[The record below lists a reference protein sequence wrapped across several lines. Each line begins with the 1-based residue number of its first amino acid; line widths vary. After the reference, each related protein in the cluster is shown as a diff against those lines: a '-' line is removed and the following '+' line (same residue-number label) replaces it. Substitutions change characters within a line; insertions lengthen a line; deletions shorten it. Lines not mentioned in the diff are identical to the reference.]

1 MRFERNDYPLT
12 LLYDGACPVCRLEM
26 DRLAQRDSRKRL
38 VFADIAA
45 PDFELARYAGDSG
58 TTLEDLNLLIH
69 AMLPDGT
76 LVAGVEVFRLAYG
89 AVGLGPWFAP
99 TALPLL
105 KPLFD
110 RGYAAFARNR
120 YAVSALLGPVLVRIA
135 AARAARRSAACAD
148 GARATNPPSPARSA
162 S

>member
-1 MRFERNDYPLT
+1 MQFERNDYPLT

-26 DRLAQRDSRKRL
+26 DRLAQRDTLKRL
-38 VFADIAA
+38 VFVDIAA

-58 TTLEDLNLLIH
+58 VTLEDLNLLIH
-69 AMLPDGT
+69 AVLPGGR
-76 LVAGVEVFRLAYG
+76 LVAGVEVFRRAYG
-89 AVGLGPWFAP
+89 ALGLGLLFAP
-99 TALPLL
+99 TALPVL

-120 YAVSALLGPVLVRIA
+120 YAVSAMLSPLLVRMA
-135 AARAARRSAACAD
+135 AARAARRSAACAE
-148 GARATNPPSPARSA
+148 GACATSPQPPARSA

>member
-26 DRLAQRDSRKRL
+26 DRLAQRDTLKRL
-38 VFADIAA
+38 VFVDIAA

-58 TTLEDLNLLIH
+58 VTLEDMNLLIH

-89 AVGLGPWFAP
+89 AVGLGLLFAP

-110 RGYAAFARNR
+110 GGYAAFARNR
-120 YAVSALLGPVLVRIA
+120 YAVSAVLGPLLVRVA
-135 AARAARRSAACAD
+135 AARAATRSAACTE
-148 GARATNPPSPARSA
+148 GACATASHPTARSA